1 MHTNSFDL
9 QFDERDPERCK
20 DLQLK
25 PLLNITVLEVVWVF
39 ETVLI
44 TVVSDLDEFE
54 LDDIEESV
62 GETESSP
69 DRPLAIVTQGMHQVK
84 PKIMSFQNLE
94 KENSCMPTL
103 KFGHTLYK
111 KRKEYPNKYRR
122 IKKNRYIEISTTK

>member
-1 MHTNSFDL
+1 M
-9 QFDERDPERCK
+9 
-20 DLQLK
+20 
-25 PLLNITVLEVVWVF
+25 EVVWVF

-84 PKIMSFQNLE
+84 PKIISFQNLE
-94 KENSCMPTL
+94 KENSCL
-103 KFGHTLYK
+103 HTLGTHCS
-111 KRKEYPNKYRR
+111 RKEMNLKKLYPT
-122 IKKNRYIEISTTK
+122 IKKW

>member
-1 MHTNSFDL
+1 M
-9 QFDERDPERCK
+9 
-20 DLQLK
+20 
-25 PLLNITVLEVVWVF
+25 EVVWVF

-62 GETESSP
+62 GEIESSP

-84 PKIMSFQNLE
+84 PKIISFKNLE

-103 KFGHTLYK
+103 GTHCT
-111 KRKEYPNKYRR
+111 KERNESQKIVSYD
-122 IKKNRYIEISTTK
+122 

>member
-25 PLLNITVLEVVWVF
+25 PLFNITVLEVVWVF

-103 KFGHTLYK
+103 KFGHTVFKERNEYQK
-111 KRKEYPNKYRR
+111 KVP
-122 IKKNRYIEISTTK
+122 

>member
-1 MHTNSFDL
+1 M
-9 QFDERDPERCK
+9 
-20 DLQLK
+20 QLK
-25 PLLNITVLEVVWVF
+25 PLFNITVLEVVWVF

-84 PKIMSFQNLE
+84 PKIISFQNLE
-94 KENSCMPTL
+94 KENSCMPT
-103 KFGHTLYK
+103 FEVWTHTIQRK
-111 KRKEYPNKYRR
+111 KRIPKKSTIKPNYF
-122 IKKNRYIEISTTK
+122 KKQRSSSPFFMIQVQNGN

>member
-1 MHTNSFDL
+1 M
-9 QFDERDPERCK
+9 
-20 DLQLK
+20 
-25 PLLNITVLEVVWVF
+25 
-39 ETVLI
+39 I

-84 PKIMSFQNLE
+84 PKIISFQNLE

-103 KFGHTLYK
+103 KFGHTLFKERNEYQK
-111 KRKEYPNKYRR
+111 KYHKAKLFQEATFFVTIFYD
-122 IKKNRYIEISTTK
+122 T

>member
-1 MHTNSFDL
+1 MKISKILHTNSFDL

-25 PLLNITVLEVVWVF
+25 PLFNITVLEVVWVLL
-39 ETVLI
+39 TVLI

-84 PKIMSFQNLE
+84 PKIINFSNTWIE
-94 KENSCMPTL
+94 K
-103 KFGHTLYK
+103 FVYAHF
-111 KRKEYPNKYRR
+111 RD
-122 IKKNRYIEISTTK
+122 TTGSADSN